1 MGHGDMRD
9 LEFKITNNGRESE
22 ELVKRSGEKSNF
34 NSYIDQKTNN
44 RQ

>member
-1 MGHGDMRD
+1 MRD

-22 ELVKRSGEKSNF
+22 ELVKRGDEKSNF
-34 NSYIDQKTNN
+34 NSYIDQRTKN